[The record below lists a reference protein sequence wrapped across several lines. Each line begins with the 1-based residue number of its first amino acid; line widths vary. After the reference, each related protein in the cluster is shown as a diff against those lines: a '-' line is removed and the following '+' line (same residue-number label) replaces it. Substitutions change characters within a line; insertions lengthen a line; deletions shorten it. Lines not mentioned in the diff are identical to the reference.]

1 MNYPT
6 AVDAC
11 AAYGEGAS
19 TIFLPDICKLSALWL
34 HMSNRSLLPTP
45 SPPPAG
51 GLLAAPNTA
60 EVLELLHSTLNSEQV
75 DDFWVGIDDM

>member
-11 AAYGEGAS
+11 AAYGEGHK
-19 TIFLPDICKLSALWL
+19 DILKFSNQITTKIHHFHKKSA
-34 HMSNRSLLPTP
+34 HICNS
-45 SPPPAG
+45 G

-60 EVLELLHSTLNSEQV
+60 EVLELLSSTLNSEAV